1 MVGTAFEN
9 EIYVFNI
16 DEIHIG
22 REKSIIKSID
32 DDVISINF
40 IKSEEREDDKHC
52 YIVFA
57 SKYELVV
64 YSLSDEQSLH
74 TLRLH

>member
-9 EIYVFNI
+9 EIYVFKI
-16 DEIHIG
+16 EEIHIG
-22 REKSIIKSID
+22 QEKSIINAID

-40 IKSEEREDDKHC
+40 IKSEERDSDKHC

-64 YSLSDEQSLH
+64 FSLSDEQSLH
-74 TLRLH
+74 RLRLH